1 VAVATA
7 VLALFPSSASMLAVQ
22 PLIAIGF
29 SLLFVGQSRLLAA
42 AVPAGLQASAQTLGS
57 ALTGG
62 VGGLI
67 AGVVGGRVA
76 DSLGYGGLFSCLVVL
91 AVVGSAVGGVALLRA
106 RRSGVVDTED
116 DVVAGRVASPG
127 CTVPANQ

>member
-1 VAVATA
+1 
-7 VLALFPSSASMLAVQ
+7 M
-22 PLIAIGF
+22 
-29 SLLFVGQSRLLAA
+29 
-42 AVPAGLQASAQTLGS
+42 PAGLQASAQTLGS

-76 DSLGYGGLFSCLVVL
+76 DSLGYGGLFGCLVVL
-91 AVVGSAVGGVALLRA
+91 AAVGQRS
-106 RRSGVVDTED
+106 RRGGPAPRTPMGDAGAEGD
-116 DVVAGRVASPG
+116 GVAGRVASAG